1 MISRIPLDSLKW
13 WASVIGWLAALASWF
28 QIIIVLGLGRMEILS
43 HQWKF
48 FVFVGLWIII
58 TCSYFNAVFTTA
70 QPIPKE
76 YHIEE
81 TDDEGVRNLEIR
93 QKGGKLNIFSVN
105 YCQSCRLLKPLRTHH
120 CKVCNRCILRMD
132 HHCPLLQVCIHHHNH
147 KFFLLF
153 LLWPCCLG
161 VFVTLITIPYTLRTA
176 ANLWMGGTLS
186 SEHHLLNSAIMNAV
200 VIALSV
206 GSLLKT
212 QLQSLL
218 ANRTTIE
225 DSQLSFLD
233 EDEMSHEFSVFD
245 LGSRLKNFRS
255 IFGHSP
261 LTWFMPTYTTPGDGV
276 NYPYVVRRGSDIDGA
291 GSPTPKKRFW
301 EFW

>member
-93 QKGGKLNIFSVN
+93 QKGGKLNIFSV
-105 YCQSCRLLKPLRTHH
+105 
-120 CKVCNRCILRMD
+120 
-132 HHCPLLQVCIHHHNH
+132 CIHHHNH

-200 VIALSV
+200 
-206 GSLLKT
+206 
-212 QLQSLL
+212 
-218 ANRTTIE
+218 
-225 DSQLSFLD
+225 
-233 EDEMSHEFSVFD
+233 SHEFSVFD